1 VRVEAASSPWMVNEG
16 AFPDDPRVGRS
27 RVPEEPE
34 QTARANAAGVPVA
47 PEASPASGGEPSSRE
62 AQATLPFSGP
72 QKGSESGAMPAQAG
86 EDGLKALAEERTKKR
101 LGLEPCETCEN
112 RSYQDDSDDSSVSFQ
127 TPTKLTPQQAAA
139 AVPAHEG
146 EHVHNEQARAD
157 REGRKVISQSVR
169 IHTSICPECGRV
181 YVSGGTTTTVTASET
196 PRENPSVGE
205 NGASSLDLVA

>member
-1 VRVEAASSPWMVNEG
+1 MRIEAASSLWMTNES
-16 AFPDDPRVGRS
+16 AFPGNAGVGRGPA
-27 RVPEEPE
+27 PEEQE
-34 QTARANAAGVPVA
+34 KAARTVA
-47 PEASPASGGEPSSRE
+47 TETPASSGTPSSGGESPTRGAEKVLPLPGQEKSGDGSPASVQGG
-62 AQATLPFSGP
+62 L
-72 QKGSESGAMPAQAG
+72 
-86 EDGLKALAEERTKKR
+86 DGLKALAEERTKKR